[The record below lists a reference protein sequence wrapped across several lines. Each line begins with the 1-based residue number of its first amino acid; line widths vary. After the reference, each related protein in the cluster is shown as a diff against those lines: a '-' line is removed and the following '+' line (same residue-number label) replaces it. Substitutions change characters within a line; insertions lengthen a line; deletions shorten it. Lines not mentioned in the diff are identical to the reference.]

1 MPFLE
6 RRLRALKE
14 KDQRKFK
21 LSRRDF
27 LKATAAA
34 TAAGPMADWII
45 KPKPAQAQGP
55 GIPTTC
61 PFCSLGCGMM
71 GYTDGSGN
79 IIDITG
85 DPVHPYNEGAQ
96 CSKGAANWSLMNSPA
111 RITSG
116 PKKRIGN
123 GAWQNITWEEAL
135 SEIAAELKRIKN
147 ENPGIS
153 GYAGADQVAFLG
165 SSHLTNE
172 ECYLYRKIIALF
184 GTNNIEHQ
192 ARI

>member
-1 MPFLE
+1 MSE
-6 RRLRALKE
+6 KE
-14 KDQRKFK
+14 KKQFK
-21 LSRRDF
+21 LSRRQF
-27 LKATAAA
+27 LKATAAGA
-34 TAAGPMADWII
+34 AAGPFADWIV
-45 KPKPAQAQGP
+45 KPKPAGAVGP

-61 PFCSLGCGMM
+61 PYCSLGCGMV
-71 GYTDGSGN
+71 GYTDANGN

-111 RITSG
+111 RVTTG
-116 PKKRIGN
+116 PKKRVGN
-123 GAWQNITWEEAL
+123 GAWQDITWQQAL
-135 SEIAAELKRIKN
+135 TEIAQELKNIKDT
-147 ENPGIS
+147 NPGIS
-153 GYAGADQVAFLG
+153 GFAGADQVAFLG

>member
-1 MPFLE
+1 MAE
-6 RRLRALKE
+6 REPKKA
-14 KDQRKFK
+14 K
-21 LSRRDF
+21 LTRRQF
-27 LKATAAA
+27 LKATAAG
-34 TAAGPMADWII
+34 AAVGPFADWIM
-45 KPKPAQAQGP
+45 KPKPAGASGP

-61 PFCSLGCGMM
+61 PYCSLGCGMM
-71 GYTDGSGN
+71 GYTDGNGN

-85 DPVHPYNEGAQ
+85 DSIHPYNEGAQ
-96 CSKGAANWSLMNSPA
+96 CSKGAANWNLMNSPA
-111 RITSG
+111 RVTTG
-116 PKKRIGN
+116 PKKRVGN
-123 GAWQNITWEEAL
+123 GTWQDISWEDAIT
-135 SEIAAELKRIKN
+135 EIAQELKAIKDTS
-147 ENPGIS
+147 PGIT